1 MLKRL
6 GDVILLQ
13 LSENDS
19 NIYILGDVVV
29 DSGTGFNFTR
39 MYQILRIIKKDPKAI
54 SHVINT
60 HAHFNHI
67 GGNGYFLNAKVAVH
81 EAEAPVIESGD
92 EKRSMADFF
101 DGRLHPRKVD
111 VRLKDGDVIGGLKVI
126 HTPGHSP
133 GSVCLYNPRDKSLY
147 TGDTLFADGVGDTEV
162 EGGDPDAMA
171 ASLDR
176 ISKLDVQKIFP
187 GHGEA
192 VLSGAKK
199 ALKEIMKGE

>member
-19 NIYILGDVVV
+19 NIYIVGDVVI

-54 SHVINT
+54 THVINT
-60 HAHFNHI
+60 HGHFNHV
-67 GGNGYFLNAKVAVH
+67 GGNGYFLNAKVAIH
-81 EAEAPVIESGD
+81 ELEAAILEGGD
-92 EKRSMADFF
+92 EKKSMADFF
-101 DGRLHPRKVD
+101 DGRLKPRKVD
-111 VRLKDGDVIGGLKVI
+111 MKLRDGDMIGGLRVV

-133 GSVCLYNPRDKSLY
+133 GSICLYNPKDKGIF
-147 TGDTLFADGVGDTEV
+147 TGDTLFSDGVGDSEID
-162 EGGDPDAMA
+162 GGDPDALA
-171 ASLDR
+171 ASLEKLSR
-176 ISKLDVQKIFP
+176 LDVQKIFP

-192 VLSGAKK
+192 VMSNGSK
-199 ALKEIMKGE
+199 AIKDIMKGE